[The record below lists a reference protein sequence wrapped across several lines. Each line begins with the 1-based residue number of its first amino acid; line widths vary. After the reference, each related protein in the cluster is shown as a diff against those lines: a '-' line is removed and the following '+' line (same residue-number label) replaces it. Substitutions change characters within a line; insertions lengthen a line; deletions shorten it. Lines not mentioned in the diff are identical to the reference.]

1 MGSKPA
7 IGQQQINASANSSVS
22 VTNTNQI
29 ALAYLNQNYPELF
42 LNHADVQIVYTKA
55 TPYAIYLT
63 YQQYFNHFP
72 IEDALLKIVIDRRG
86 IIRSVQGNTYT
97 TKTWPAVSLKAQP
110 NFLLP
115 QLPDNKSFPLDLQ
128 PQIKIRIVNN
138 QPMYVYTYDYQFST
152 DRSRYSVTLDE
163 NGFVLELNNHRSY
176 LSGVDTTV
184 SAKVFLPDPLTT
196 AGVEYGGA
204 YMDNNDN
211 DNAELN
217 AEAAIVSMRVKLED
231 GVFYLKNDSVIIKD
245 LNSPTVPVVTA
256 TIPQFYFTRSENGFE
271 DVNAFYHI
279 TNMNNQILA
288 LGYVDMQNFYI
299 EIDPHGA
306 SGADQSFYVS
316 AIIPSIQ
323 YGEGGVD
330 DAEDADVICHEYGH
344 ALSDHAAPGSNTG
357 IERRAIDE
365 GYGDY
370 FAASYSRG
378 YSDYNWEKIFSWD
391 GHNEFWFGRN
401 ADSDKHYP
409 EDNSD
414 NYYSSSEIWSGA
426 LMDIFDL
433 IGKDNTDKLVLEA
446 LHGSLPNMT
455 MPQAAQLL
463 LLAEELIF
471 GGTFHDAIYN
481 ALDARGLINPVAINE
496 NVVVNGIQFLNTA
509 GFISNGE
516 NIQIE
521 FQQAIDFTIN
531 CYALDGKLLQTTSG
545 FGNQTAWNFETAYSG
560 IIILEVVTPEIT
572 QSIRL
577 VRLDN

>member
-1 MGSKPA
+1 M
-7 IGQQQINASANSSVS
+7 
-22 VTNTNQI
+22 
-29 ALAYLNQNYPELF
+29 
-42 LNHADVQIVYTKA
+42 QIVYTKE
-55 TPYAIYLT
+55 TPYATYLT
-63 YQQYFNHFP
+63 FRQFFNHYP
-72 IEDALLKIVIDRRG
+72 IEDALLKIVIDKQG
-86 IIRSVQGNTYT
+86 NIRSLEGNSYN
-97 TKTWPAVSLKAQP
+97 TKTWPFVEQRAHPLFSLP
-110 NFLLP
+110 E
-115 QLPDNKSFPLDLQ
+115 LPDNKKFPAGMV
-128 PQIKIRIVNN
+128 PQIQIRVVDT
-138 QPMYVYTYDYQFST
+138 QPMYVYTYDFQFT
-152 DRSRYSVTLDE
+152 ADRSRYTAVLDE
-163 NGFVLELNNHRSY
+163 NGNILELNNHRSY
-176 LSGVDTTV
+176 LTGADTTV

-217 AEAAIVSMRVKLED
+217 AEAVIVSMRVKLED

-245 LNSPTVPVVTA
+245 LNSPTVPVVTT

-279 TNMNNQILA
+279 TNMNNHILA

-316 AIIPSIQ
+316 AVIPSIQ

-344 ALSDHAAPGSNTG
+344 ALSDHAAPGSNSG

-455 MPQAAQLL
+455 MPQAAQLI

-471 GGTFHDAIYN
+471 GGTFHDDVYN

-496 NVVVNGIQFLNTA
+496 NLPNNGIQFLNTA
-509 GFISNGE
+509 GFMAKGE
-516 NIQIE
+516 SITLE
-521 FQQAIDFTIN
+521 FQQSVNFTIN
-531 CYALDGKLLQTTSG
+531 CYTLDGKLLQKTNG
-545 FGNQTAWNFETAYSG
+545 IGNQTTWNFENAYAG
-560 IIILEVVTPEIT
+560 ILILQVVTPEIT
-572 QSIRL
+572 QTIQL
-577 VRLDN
+577 VRIGN